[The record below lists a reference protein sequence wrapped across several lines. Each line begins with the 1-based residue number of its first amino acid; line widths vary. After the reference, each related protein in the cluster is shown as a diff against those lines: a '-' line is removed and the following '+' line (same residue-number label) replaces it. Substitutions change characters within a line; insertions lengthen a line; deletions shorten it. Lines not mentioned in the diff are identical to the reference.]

1 MLMMSLPIVLHQG
14 HDTSGKAAAPNN
26 VVDMYQINLIGHI
39 HLIDVLQEKGY
50 LQQGCRIVFAG
61 SEAARGVPLIGIKP
75 PRMPDDLDSYKSE
88 LVGSSTKKF
97 DPERTYS
104 FVKGFAN
111 LYFAAWAR
119 LNPDMTVLSV
129 SPGGTKGT
137 SFASQGSVPLLFQL
151 VLPYLMFVLGLFG
164 YFHNV
169 DVGAKRYVD
178 AVTGKDEYGDFASG
192 TFVASKSGVSGPV
205 SDQSNLEHG
214 SQYAD
219 VRKQELCY
227 EAIRLVV

>member
-1 MLMMSLPIVLHQG
+1 M
-14 HDTSGKAAAPNN
+14 
-26 VVDMYQINLIGHI
+26 NLIGHI
-39 HLIDVLQEKGY
+39 HLVDILKEKGFLQE
-50 LQQGCRIVFAG
+50 GCRIVYAG
-61 SEAARGVPLIGIKP
+61 SEAARGVPFMGMKP
-75 PRMPDDLDSYKSE
+75 PQMGDDLDSYKSE
-88 LVGSSTKKF
+88 LDGSSTKKF

-119 LNPDMTVLSV
+119 LNPGMTVLSV

-137 SFASQGSVPLLFQL
+137 SIGSHANIPFFFRLT
-151 VLPYLMFVLGLFG
+151 LPYLMFILGMLG

-178 AVTGKDEYGDFASG
+178 AVTAKDEYGDFTSG
-192 TFVASKSGVSGPV
+192 TFVGSTSGVSGPV
-205 SDQSNLEHG
+205 CDQTKLEHG

-219 VRKQELCY
+219 VKKQDLCY
-227 EAIRLVV
+227 EAIRSVV